1 MRERDREGETI
12 AVSILVAVLLVLTGL
27 FLYNAAE
34 KSKPGRV
41 LDEAGRVGRQP
52 DSSATASARAQ

>member
-1 MRERDREGETI
+1 VRERDREGETI

-34 KSKPGRV
+34 KSKPGKV

-52 DSSATASARAQ
+52 DSSAAASARAQ